1 MAVLTLSFMDSPL
14 LTIAVAVYNT
24 EKYLKDCMD
33 SVVNQTYQ
41 NLEIICVNDCSTD
54 NSLEILEEYAA
65 KDKRIKIIN
74 NEKNLGLGVVRNIGM
89 DAAHGEY
96 ILFID
101 SDDWLDLT
109 TCEKLITK
117 AKENDADVVFY
128 FAYQIDG
135 NKKEGWKKF
144 CDVSYP
150 LSVKDRKA
158 LIKEIHPQT
167 WSRLLKL
174 EFMKEKGIRFPDFH
188 YLEDQRPHWM
198 VCLLAEKVA
207 FVTEYLYDYRKREG
221 QLTQSTDRRRMLV
234 VDVFDDLEE
243 YLRREKIYSL
253 YKKEFL
259 KRKFGSHFYAFLHLD
274 IQFREEFLR
283 KIKVSFSDVF
293 FLLTHYELIKH
304 GVFLFFLKTP
314 FMGIFENLGRFYIR
328 YRQRKNR

>member
-1 MAVLTLSFMDSPL
+1 MDSPL

-24 EKYLKDCMD
+24 EEYLRDCMD

-65 KDKRIKIIN
+65 KDKRIKIIT

-117 AKENDADVVFY
+117 AKVNDSDVVFY
-128 FAYQIDG
+128 FAYQVDG
-135 NKKEGWKKF
+135 DKKEGWKMF

-150 LSVKDRKA
+150 LSLKDRKA
-158 LIKEIHPQT
+158 LLKEIHPQT
-167 WSRLLKL
+167 WSKLLKL
-174 EFMKEKGIRFPDFH
+174 EFLKEKEIRFPDFH
-188 YLEDQRPHWM
+188 YLEDQKLHWM

-207 FVTEYLYDYRKREG
+207 FEIEHLYYYRKREG
-221 QLTQSTDRRRMLV
+221 QLTQCTDRRRMLV
-234 VDVFDDLEE
+234 IDVYDDLEK
-243 YLRREKIYSL
+243 YLGKEKFFSL
-253 YKKEFL
+253 YRKEFQ
-259 KRKFGSHFYAFLHLD
+259 KKKYGHYFHTFLNLD
-274 IQFREEFLR
+274 PQFREEFLR
-283 KIKVSFSDVF
+283 KIKISFSDIF
-293 FLLTHYELIKH
+293 FLLTHGKLLKY
-304 GVFLFFLKTP
+304 GVFLIFLKSP
-314 FMGIFENLGRFYIR
+314 FIGLFENLGRSYVW
-328 YRQRKNR
+328 YRLCKQSISK